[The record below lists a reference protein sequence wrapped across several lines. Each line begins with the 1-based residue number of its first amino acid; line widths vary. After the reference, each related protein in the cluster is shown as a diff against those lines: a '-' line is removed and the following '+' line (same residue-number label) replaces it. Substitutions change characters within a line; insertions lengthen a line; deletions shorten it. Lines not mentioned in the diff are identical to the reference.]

1 MTVHHIERYQRLE
14 RRDLLMRVPT
24 PATKRDKVRKVPLD
38 GTFIAVLAVN
48 SSAVRAF
55 GEGLDLAR
63 SRVAL

>member
-1 MTVHHIERYQRLE
+1 
-14 RRDLLMRVPT
+14 MRVPT